1 MPKSKIAKAWE
12 AAGYTR
18 VTLGKITNLTPPKEC
33 VLVVNGVT
41 QETE

>member
-1 MPKSKIAKAWE
+1 MAKSKIAKIWE
-12 AAGYTR
+12 TAGYAR
-18 VTLGKITNLTPPKEC
+18 ISLGKIANLTPPKEC

>member
-1 MPKSKIAKAWE
+1 MTKSKTAKAWE

-18 VTLGKITNLTPPKEC
+18 ITLGKITELSRAEKA
-33 VLVVNGVT
+33 LVVNGVT

>member
-1 MPKSKIAKAWE
+1 MAKSKTAKAWE

-18 VTLGKITNLTPPKEC
+18 ISLGKITNLTPPKN